1 LVTWVLFVAIFNLAL
16 GYAVSAAL
24 ADPPPWLEWQQ
35 KLARRTKRRTAPPPP
50 EVAPVLSQQTV
61 VIEVASPASE
71 EPPVTIASVEELP
84 PEWLEQL
91 AQSGIVTKSYV
102 EASAHVIRLEVGRY
116 REQLLTAESRAR
128 ANLALGDG
136 GALKLVADDLRFIN
150 QDWLDKQSSAVEMLA
165 QRTGRLGEHE
175 EVAKAVEQALLDQ
188 AAQIQAVCPQM
199 EALDFASE
207 LDNAGQQL
215 LGKLAMLVDSA
226 HTLRDRMLD
235 LLATL
240 LRTGGQL
247 QSLSSSVQLD
257 YLTGVPNRIGIE
269 GLFEAWSREDP
280 TRSRPVCI
288 ALVDIDRFARI
299 NHRMGTRG
307 GDRAIAAVARLL
319 AEVIRK
325 DRGYDRL
332 ARAGGETFL
341 LLYGD
346 TGPHSGL
353 TALERVRQTIEATT
367 FDDEGAEFEITIS
380 GGVIE
385 AGPNESSAA
394 ICRRAQQALLFAK
407 KAGRNRCAI
416 DEGNGPTTL
425 APPQLAVQGRVVN
438 LSRE

>member
-1 LVTWVLFVAIFNLAL
+1 MTWVLFVAIFNLAL

-24 ADPPPWLEWQQ
+24 ADPPPWAEFSQ
-35 KLARRTKRRTAPPPP
+35 KLARRIKRRAAAPPV
-50 EVAPVLSQQTV
+50 EVAPAPAPEPV
-61 VIEVASPASE
+61 VIEVPAPASE

-150 QDWLDKQSSAVEMLA
+150 QDWLDKQSAAVEMLA

-175 EVAKAVEQALLDQ
+175 DVAKAVEQALLDQ
-188 AAQIQAVCPQM
+188 AAQIQAVCPQLA
-199 EALDFASE
+199 ALDFAAE
-207 LDNAGQQL
+207 LESSGQQL
-215 LGKLAMLVDSA
+215 LGKLATLVDSA

-247 QSLSSSVQLD
+247 QTLSSSVQLD
-257 YLTGVPNRIGIE
+257 YLTGLPNRIGIE
-269 GLFEAWSREDP
+269 ALFEAWSREDP
-280 TRSRPVCI
+280 TRSRPLSI
-288 ALVDIDRFARI
+288 ALVDIDRFSRI
-299 NHRMGTRG
+299 NHRLGTRG

-367 FDDEGAEFEITIS
+367 FDDEGAEFEFTIS
-380 GGVIE
+380 GGVVE
-385 AGPNESSAA
+385 ANPNESSAA
-394 ICRRAQQALLFAK
+394 IYRRAQQALLFAK
-407 KAGRNRCAI
+407 KAGRNRCAV
-416 DEGNGPTTL
+416 DEGKGPTTL
-425 APPQLAVQGRVVN
+425 TPPQLAVQGRVVN

>member
-1 LVTWVLFVAIFNLAL
+1 M
-16 GYAVSAAL
+16 
-24 ADPPPWLEWQQ
+24 
-35 KLARRTKRRTAPPPP
+35 LARRIRRRVVKPPTDVVLVPD
-50 EVAPVLSQQTV
+50 VAPA
-61 VIEVASPASE
+61 EVEIAPVRD
-71 EPPVTIASVEELP
+71 EPPVTIASVDELP

-91 AQSGIVTKSYV
+91 AQSGIVSKTYV

-136 GALKLVADDLRFIN
+136 GALQLVADDLRFIN
-150 QDWLDKQSSAVEMLA
+150 RDWLDKQSTAVEMLA
-165 QRTGRLGEHE
+165 QRTGRLGDHE
-175 EVAKAVEQALLDQ
+175 DVAKAVEQALLDQ
-188 AAQIQAVCPQM
+188 AAQIQAVCPQL
-199 EALDFASE
+199 ESLNFAAE
-207 LDNAGQQL
+207 LESAGQQL
-215 LGKLAMLVDSA
+215 LAKLAALVDSA

-247 QSLSSSVQLD
+247 QSLSSNVLVD
-257 YLTGVPNRIGIE
+257 YLTGVPNRIGTE
-269 GLFEAWSREDP
+269 SVFEAWSREDP
-280 TRSRPVCI
+280 TRSRPVSI
-288 ALVDIDRFARI
+288 ALVDVDRFSRI
-299 NHRMGTRG
+299 NHRLGTRG

-319 AEVIRK
+319 ADLIRK

-341 LLYGD
+341 LLLGD
-346 TGPHSGL
+346 TGPHSAL

-380 GGVIE
+380 GGVVD
-385 AGPNESSAA
+385 ANPNESSTA
-394 ICRRAQQALLFAK
+394 IYRRAQQALIFAK

-416 DEGNGPTTL
+416 DEGKGPTTL